1 MDEKV
6 RSSWSLKAV
15 QAGIAPQA
23 ASPLGLGAIA
33 ALPVLPSAF
42 STANA
47 EPRRQAEPEKHDP
60 VPGVDEFAATK
71 PVAAAPVV
79 KPMQGAPAL
88 ASDAQALAQAPVRIS
103 DLAPAQAEKDAPA
116 CRAGDQTSTDPRQA
130 APPGEQDRTGTE
142 RPGTPETPLPHCIIE
157 FDPDADDGDVI
168 AHAPAPQTV
177 QVAAKSASAVTQDE
191 KAQTA
196 DAASQPATS
205 EGEAAP
211 AGATATAGKGNS
223 PGGTPASD
231 EAISQAQATPTLD
244 EVQLAV
250 TEATRGVGTAV
261 IDPLV
266 PLDSVMFGGDQS
278 LLALAEAPLPVPTTP
293 DPVAESLA
301 ALGTGPEPD
310 LFPGLGRDLVFFT

>member
-6 RSSWSLKAV
+6 RSSWSLKAA

-23 ASPLGLGAIA
+23 GSPLGPGAIA

-47 EPRRQAEPEKHDP
+47 EQRRQAEPEKHES

-79 KPMQGAPAL
+79 TPLQGAPAL

-116 CRAGDQTSTDPRQA
+116 CRAGDQTSTDPGQA
-130 APPGEQDRTGTE
+130 APLSDQDRTGAE
-142 RPGTPETPLPHCIIE
+142 RSGSPETPLPHCIIE
-157 FDPDADDGDVI
+157 IDPDADHGDLI
-168 AHAPAPQTV
+168 AQTPSPQAV
-177 QVAAKSASAVTQDE
+177 QVVAKSASAVTGEAKVQG
-191 KAQTA
+191 T
-196 DAASQPATS
+196 DAASQQATS
-205 EGEAAP
+205 EGEAAS
-211 AGATATAGKGNS
+211 AGATAGTGSS
-223 PGGTPASD
+223 PGGTPAPD
-231 EAISQAQATPTLD
+231 QAIAQAPAAPTLD

-266 PLDSVMFGGDQS
+266 PLDSIMFGGDQS
-278 LLALAEAPLPVPTTP
+278 LLALAEAPPTTWP
-293 DPVAESLA
+293 DPVVESLA
-301 ALGTGPEPD
+301 ALGTGAESAP
-310 LFPGLGRDLVFFT
+310 LPGLGTDLVFFT